1 MKPLVC
7 NIRGNSGSGKTYTT
21 RAFMELCK
29 NRTAI
34 EPDGKIH
41 GYSMTL
47 GKQRWVVI
55 GSYSNTCGGLDTV
68 KTQQEIIDRVEEF
81 SGLGFNI
88 WMEGLILST
97 IYGSVGAY
105 SEKFGD
111 RWVFAYLQPPIE
123 ECIRRIKA
131 RRKAAGNVKPLNEDN
146 TRARFSTIERNKQ
159 IVLSHGRRVVELN
172 WRDPLPELL
181 RVVRK
186 EGA

>member
-1 MKPLVC
+1 MLCPILAGERSECWRRCHEEVGKTFYPSNSYPRKMDVFLWLRIAADDALALRSPRSLPYIRRNQSIGGKMKPLVC

-68 KTQQEIIDRVEEF
+68 
-81 SGLGFNI
+81 
-88 WMEGLILST
+88 
-97 IYGSVGAY
+97 
-105 SEKFGD
+105 
-111 RWVFAYLQPPIE
+111 
-123 ECIRRIKA
+123 
-131 RRKAAGNVKPLNEDN
+131 
-146 TRARFSTIERNKQ
+146 
-159 IVLSHGRRVVELN
+159 
-172 WRDPLPELL
+172 
-181 RVVRK
+181 
-186 EGA
+186 